1 MQQVCWAEDKGLI
14 SSSVPRLF
22 PRNEFLNCFPQ
33 RLQLD
38 WLSGAHSQREQRYEV
53 RSNEIEAHPMKPR
66 MEDQPRAPLLP
77 ERVRGSFRIPHQS
90 QQCLGRPGVLL
101 HHPPAPAR
109 SMVCTTAPCPLCCGG
124 CVKKPHHSAEAHP
137 LLLLL
142 VPVLCLLLLLES
154 PAVTNNQLGLTHRQD
169 EQFALHRAALAPH
182 PAAATRGRPE
192 EGHCPSPL
200 GPDEEPWATPGA
212 VQGATQRREGQ
223 SSRSCFK
230 QWDQTGE
237 ISSFSGMDKSIRH
250 GGAGQTSPSELKTG
264 RQCPLVFTEVSSTT

>member
-1 MQQVCWAEDKGLI
+1 MGD
-14 SSSVPRLF
+14 
-22 PRNEFLNCFPQ
+22 
-33 RLQLD
+33 
-38 WLSGAHSQREQRYEV
+38 
-53 RSNEIEAHPMKPR
+53 
-66 MEDQPRAPLLP
+66 
-77 ERVRGSFRIPHQS
+77 
-90 QQCLGRPGVLL
+90 
-101 HHPPAPAR
+101 
-109 SMVCTTAPCPLCCGG
+109 
-124 CVKKPHHSAEAHP
+124 SAEAHP

-154 PAVTNNQLGLTHRQD
+154 PAVTTNQLGLTRRQD

-200 GPDEEPWATPGA
+200 GPDKEPWATPGA

-237 ISSFSGMDKSIRH
+237 ISSFSGMEKSIRH

-264 RQCPLVFTEVSSTT
+264 RQLPTAVHRSELHHLIRLPGVTPGLERKEISRESTMPVPAHATSSLQGAEPCTSRPGPLAPHKQRPQVSAAPCKGGVAGPEGRICRQGDPQMMLDKQPKLVGS